1 MNLRICI
8 NSFPI
13 EATNVP
19 LDQRAVPSTKAG
31 LAVESSDDSDIEGGA
46 RPEKDPYDRFPAH
59 RKTIMVA
66 MMAWCGLLS
75 PISSTAVLSA
85 IPEVAVTFNTE
96 GSMISLSNALYLVFM
111 ALSPCFWG
119 PLCQTFGRKTVGTSF
134 SYLSDQIQQISHSFL
149 PQCCTTTGV
158 AFLLCSVAT
167 ALAPNLA
174 AYFVFRMITAFT
186 ATAFLVIGPAV
197 IGDLFHPTA
206 RATALSWFYTGALV
220 GPTIGPLVG
229 GIIVTYSSWRDIF
242 WLQTALAGVG
252 IIGPIF
258 LLEETLVVDENSKK
272 TILAKLPTKTEKFK
286 YLARVTSP
294 LRPIVMLFGSPNL
307 TLVALASGSLV
318 WNQYSLLTPIRYV
331 LNPRFHLQSPLQS
344 GLFYLAPGAGYILG
358 TLGGGR
364 WADYIVKKWIRRRG
378 GARVYED
385 RLRSC
390 LVFLGAIIPG
400 SMLVYGWSVD
410 QAVGGIPV
418 PVIFMF
424 LQGVAQSFCF
434 PSLNTYCLD
443 AAQSKSAEAVGGNF
457 MVRYLFGA
465 VGSAVVLPAVESIG
479 VGWFSTISALLMVGG
494 AAGVYAVVRWG
505 TGWREGRA
513 SSKSPATA
521 EKEEKGGKT
530 SPAK

>member
-1 MNLRICI
+1 M
-8 NSFPI
+8 
-13 EATNVP
+13 A
-19 LDQRAVPSTKAG
+19 
-31 LAVESSDDSDIEGGA
+31 SSDDSELESGA
-46 RPEKDPYDRFPAH
+46 RSEIDPYDRFSAH
-59 RKTIMVA
+59 RKTVMVA

-85 IPEVAVTFNTE
+85 IPEVAVTFNTT

-119 PLCQTFGRKTVGTSF
+119 PLCQTFGRKTVGSF
-134 SYLSDQIQQISHSFL
+134 SRTNSGPPHQNVSKSHKCF
-149 PQCCTTTGV
+149 QCCITTGV
-158 AFLLCSVAT
+158 AFLLCSIAT

-229 GIIVTYSSWRDIF
+229 GIIVTFSSWRNIF

-294 LRPIVMLFGSPNL
+294 LRPIAMLFRSPNL
-307 TLVALASGSLV
+307 TLVALASGSIV

-331 LNPRFHLQSPLQS
+331 LNPRFHLETPLQS

-364 WADYIVKKWIRRRG
+364 WADYVVKKWIIKRSG
-378 GARVYED
+378 ERVYED

-390 LVFLGAIIPG
+390 LLFLGAIIPG
-400 SMLVYGWSVD
+400 SMLIYGWSVD
-410 QAVGGIPV
+410 RAVGGIPV

-424 LQGVAQSFCF
+424 VQGVAQSFCF

-479 VGWFSTISALLMVGG
+479 VGWFSTISALLMVFGTVG
-494 AAGVYAVVRWG
+494 MLAVVRWG
-505 TGWREGRA
+505 AGWREKRA
-513 SSKSPATA
+513 SNKILAK
-521 EKEEKGGKT
+521 EKEEEEKKRRR
-530 SPAK
+530 SSNVRPN